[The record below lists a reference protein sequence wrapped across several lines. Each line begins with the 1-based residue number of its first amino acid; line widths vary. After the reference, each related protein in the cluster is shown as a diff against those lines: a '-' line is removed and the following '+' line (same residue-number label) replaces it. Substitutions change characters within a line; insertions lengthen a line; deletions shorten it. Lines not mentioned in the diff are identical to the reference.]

1 MATSISGPPARTTGP
16 APAQQSPTVR
26 PELDELRPLWRRP
39 VTWAWTALLAVAL
52 VVPFL
57 ISDYDLFKA
66 TRVLTIAIAVAGLN
80 LLIGRA
86 GQISAGHGALY
97 GLGAYTA
104 MILVKELGWTWPA
117 AVLAAVVVSGVAG
130 FLIGL
135 PALRVRGLNLGLLTI
150 AIAAIFPLL
159 LARFEGITGGTVGLQ
174 LAGSPIAPPESL
186 GLTDEQFQFLLLV
199 VVLAVVL
206 VLLRNLTTGPLG
218 RAVEA
223 LRVNPLMARS
233 GGVDVNRLTLTMF
246 GISSAVAGLG
256 GALGGLVLASTVP
269 DSYSMFFS
277 LTLLSACVVG
287 GSRTWAGSLV
297 GAAFI
302 VYLPDVISQQIGS
315 TTGGQWSQLVYA
327 VALLLTLFFLPSGV
341 AGGAGRLAARLRGG
355 LRRRSAA

>member
-1 MATSISGPPARTTGP
+1 MATSISAAGRRTPAGP
-16 APAQQSPTVR
+16 AAAGDRPVPA
-26 PELDELRPLWRRP
+26 ELRPLWRRP
-39 VTWAWTALLAVAL
+39 VSWAWTALFVVGL
-52 VVPFL
+52 VLPFVV
-57 ISDYDLFKA
+57 SDYDLFKA
-66 TRVLTIAIAVAGLN
+66 SRMLTIAIAVAGLN

-104 MILVKELGWTWPA
+104 MILVKDLAWSWPP
-117 AVLAAVVVSGVAG
+117 AVLAAVVLSGVAG
-130 FLIGL
+130 LLVGL
-135 PALRVRGLNLGLLTI
+135 PALRVTGLNLGLLTI

-159 LARFEGITGGTVGLQ
+159 LARFTDLTGGTVGLQ
-174 LAGSPIAPPESL
+174 LPGSPVAAPAGL

-199 VVLAVVL
+199 VVVTVVL
-206 VLLRNLTTGPLG
+206 VLLRNLTTGPFG
-218 RAVEA
+218 RALEA

-233 GGVDVNRLTLTMF
+233 EGVDVNRLTLTVF

-287 GSRTWAGSLV
+287 GSRTWAGALV

-302 VYLPDVISQQIGS
+302 VYLPDAISQQIGS

-327 VALLLTLFFLPSGV
+327 AALLLTLFFLPSGV
-341 AGGAGRLAARLRGG
+341 AGGVGRLFARLTGRS
-355 LRRRSAA
+355 RRRQA

>member
-1 MATSISGPPARTTGP
+1 MATSVTGAAPRTGGTSSAPGTARPVPA
-16 APAQQSPTVR
+16 
-26 PELDELRPLWRRP
+26 ELRPLWRRP
-39 VTWAWTALLAVAL
+39 VSWAWTALLVVGL
-52 VVPFL
+52 VVPFYV
-57 ISDYDLFKA
+57 SDYDLFKA

-104 MILVKELGWTWPA
+104 MILVKQAGWNWGL
-117 AVLAAVVVSGVAG
+117 AVLVAVALSGVAG
-130 FLIGL
+130 WLIGL

-159 LARFEGITGGTVGLQ
+159 LSRFADLTGGTVGLQ
-174 LAGSPIAPPESL
+174 LMGSPITPPDGL
-186 GLTDEQFQFLLLV
+186 GLSAEQYQFLLLL
-199 VVLAVVL
+199 VVLSAVL
-206 VLLRNLTTGPLG
+206 VLLRNLSTGPFG
-218 RAVEA
+218 RALEA

-233 GGVDVNRLTLTMF
+233 EGVDVNRLTLTVF

-287 GSRTWAGSLV
+287 GSRTWAGTLI

-302 VYLPDVISQQIGS
+302 VYLPDVISQNLGS
-315 TTGGQWSQLVYA
+315 TSGGQWSQLVYA
-327 VALLLTLFFLPSGV
+327 VALLLTLFFLPAGV
-341 AGGAGRLAARLRGG
+341 AGSARQLAARLSRRV
-355 LRRRSAA
+355 RRRAER

>member
-1 MATSISGPPARTTGP
+1 MATVVSGSPRSG
-16 APAQQSPTVR
+16 APAGPVAPAASIP
-26 PELDELRPLWRRP
+26 ELRPMWRRP
-39 VTWAWTALLAVAL
+39 VSWAWTAVFAVGL

-57 ISDYDLFKA
+57 VSDYDLFKA
-66 TRVLTIAIAVAGLN
+66 TRVLTVAIAVASLN

-104 MILVKELGWTWPA
+104 MVLVKQAEWAWPL
-117 AVLAAVVVSGVAG
+117 AVLTAVVVSGVAG
-130 FLIGL
+130 WLIGL
-135 PALRVRGLNLGLLTI
+135 PALRVRGMNLGLLTI

-159 LARFEGITGGTVGLQ
+159 LARFEGLTGGTIGLQ
-174 LAGSPIAPPESL
+174 LPGSPVTAPA
-186 GLTDEQFQFLLLV
+186 GLALTPEQFQFLLAL

-218 RAVEA
+218 RAIEG

-233 GGVDVNRLTLTMF
+233 EGVDVNRLTLTVF

-287 GSRTWAGSLV
+287 GSRTWAGALV

-327 VALLLTLFFLPSGV
+327 AALLLTLFFLPSGV
-341 AGGAGRLAARLRGG
+341 AGGIGQLLSRVSGRS
-355 LRRRSAA
+355 RRRNA

>member
-1 MATSISGPPARTTGP
+1 MATSVSGPTPRTADPASVSTSA
-16 APAQQSPTVR
+16 APA
-26 PELDELRPLWRRP
+26 LAELRPLWRRP
-39 VTWAWTALLAVAL
+39 VTWAWTALFVVGL

-57 ISDYDLFKA
+57 VSDYDLFKA
-66 TRVLTIAIAVAGLN
+66 TRVLTVAIAVAGLN

-97 GLGAYTA
+97 GLGAYSA
-104 MILVKELGWTWPA
+104 MLLVKELEWAWPL
-117 AVLAAVVVSGVAG
+117 AVLAAVVISGAAG
-130 FLIGL
+130 WLIGL

-159 LARFEGITGGTVGLQ
+159 LARFEGLTGGTVGLQ
-174 LAGSPIAPPESL
+174 LAGSPITPPESL

-199 VVLAVVL
+199 VLLTVVL

-233 GGVDVNRLTLTMF
+233 EGVDVNRLTLTMF

-256 GALGGLVLASTVP
+256 GALGGLILASTVP

-327 VALLLTLFFLPSGV
+327 VALLLTLFFLPTGV
-341 AGGAGRLAARLRGG
+341 AGGAGRLLARLTGG
-355 LRRRSAA
+355 RPRRSTA

>member
-1 MATSISGPPARTTGP
+1 MATSISGPPTRTEGAAPTP
-16 APAQQSPTVR
+16 TPTAAPA
-26 PELDELRPLWRRP
+26 LAELRPMWRRP
-39 VTWAWTALLAVAL
+39 VTWAWTALFVVAL

-104 MILVKELGWTWPA
+104 MILVKELGWAWPG
-117 AVLAAVVVSGVAG
+117 AVLAAVVVSGAAG
-130 FLIGL
+130 WLIGL

-159 LARFEGITGGTVGLQ
+159 LSRFEGLTGGTIGLQ
-174 LAGSPIAPPESL
+174 LAGSPITPPAAL
-186 GLTDEQFQFLLLV
+186 ALTPEQFQFLLLV

-206 VLLRNLTTGPLG
+206 VLLRNLTTGPMG

-233 GGVDVNRLTLTMF
+233 EGVDVNRLTLTMF
-246 GISSAVAGLG
+246 AISSAVAGLG

-297 GAAFI
+297 GSAFI

-327 VALLLTLFFLPSGV
+327 VALLLTLFFLPAGV
-341 AGGAGRLAARLRGG
+341 AGGAGRWLARLTRR
-355 LRRRSAA
+355 LRRRSHA

>member
-1 MATSISGPPARTTGP
+1 MATSISEPARRTAAGP
-16 APAQQSPTVR
+16 DAAAAPA
-26 PELDELRPLWRRP
+26 LLRPRPVWRRP
-39 VTWAWTALLAVAL
+39 TTWAWTALFVLGL
-52 VVPFL
+52 VLPFVV
-57 ISDYDLFKA
+57 SDYDLFKA

-104 MILVKELGWTWPA
+104 MILVRELSWAWPW
-117 AVLAAVVVSGVAG
+117 AVLAAVVLSGAVG
-130 FLIGL
+130 WLIGL

-159 LARFEGITGGTVGLQ
+159 LSRFSSLTGGTVGLQ
-174 LAGSPIAPPESL
+174 LAGSPLTPPAGL
-186 GLTDEQFQFLLLV
+186 GLTPEQFQFVVLV
-199 VVLAVVL
+199 VVVAVVL
-206 VLLRNLTTGPLG
+206 VLLRNLSTGPLG
-218 RAVEA
+218 RSIEA

-233 GGVDVNRLTLTMF
+233 EGVDVNRLTLTVF

-256 GALGGLVLASTVP
+256 GALGGLILASTVP

-287 GSRTWAGSLV
+287 GSRTWAGALL

-315 TTGGQWSQLVYA
+315 TTGGQWSQLAYA
-327 VALLLTLFFLPSGV
+327 AALLLTLFFLPSGV
-341 AGGAGRLAARLRGG
+341 AGGVGRLIARLSSRSHRRG
-355 LRRRSAA
+355 A

>member
-1 MATSISGPPARTTGP
+1 MATSTSAADRRTPPAGTSP
-16 APAQQSPTVR
+16 ATDR
-26 PELDELRPLWRRP
+26 PVPVELRPLWRRP
-39 VTWAWTALLAVAL
+39 VSWAWTALFL
-52 VVPFL
+52 VGLVLPFL
-57 ISDYDLFKA
+57 VSDYDLFKA
-66 TRVLTIAIAVAGLN
+66 SRLLTVAIAVAGLN

-104 MILVKELGWTWPA
+104 MIFVRELSWSWPL
-117 AVLAAVVVSGVAG
+117 AVLAAVVVSGAAG
-130 FLIGL
+130 WLIGL
-135 PALRVRGLNLGLLTI
+135 PALRVTGMNLGLLTI

-159 LARFEGITGGTVGLQ
+159 LARFTDLTGGTVGLQ
-174 LAGSPIAPPESL
+174 LPGSPIRPPDGL
-186 GLTDEQFQFLLLV
+186 GLTPEQFQFLVLLV
-199 VVLAVVL
+199 VVTVVL
-206 VLLRNLTTGPLG
+206 VLLRNLTTGPFG
-218 RAVEA
+218 RALEA

-233 GGVDVNRLTLTMF
+233 EGVDVNRLTLTVF

-287 GSRTWAGSLV
+287 GSRTWAGAFV

-327 VALLLTLFFLPSGV
+327 AALLLTLFFLPSGV
-341 AGGAGRLAARLRGG
+341 AGGVGRLFARLTGRS
-355 LRRRSAA
+355 RRRGA

>member
-1 MATSISGPPARTTGP
+1 TAPTALTTPGR
-16 APAQQSPTVR
+16 VV
-26 PELDELRPLWRRP
+26 LRPLWRRP
-39 VTWAWTALLAVAL
+39 ATWAWTALF
-52 VVPFL
+52 VVGLLLPFL

-104 MILVKELGWTWPA
+104 MILVKELDWAWPL
-117 AVLAAVVVSGVAG
+117 AVLAAVAVSGAAG
-130 FLIGL
+130 WLIGL

-150 AIAAIFPLL
+150 AIAAVFPLL
-159 LARFEGITGGTVGLQ
+159 LNRFADLTGGTVGLQ
-174 LAGSPIAPPESL
+174 LAGSPITPPGSW
-186 GLTDEQFQFLLLV
+186 GLTPEQFQFLLLV
-199 VVLAVVL
+199 LVVTVVL
-206 VLLRNLTTGPLG
+206 VVLRNLSTGPLG
-218 RAVEA
+218 RSIEA

-233 GGVDVNRLTLTMF
+233 EGVDVNRLTVTVF

-287 GSRTWAGSLV
+287 GSRTWAGALL

-302 VYLPDVISQQIGS
+302 VYLPDLISQQIGS

-327 VALLLTLFFLPSGV
+327 AALLLTLFFLPSGV
-341 AGGAGRLAARLRGG
+341 AGGVGRLFARLP
-355 LRRRSAA
+355 RRTRRTPQP

>member
-1 MATSISGPPARTTGP
+1 MATSISEPAGAVPATQAAPGAASALTTPGR
-16 APAQQSPTVR
+16 VVHR
-26 PELDELRPLWRRP
+26 PIWRRP
-39 VTWAWTALLAVAL
+39 VTWAWTALF
-52 VVPFL
+52 VVGLLLPFL

-104 MILVKELGWTWPA
+104 MILVKELDWAWPL
-117 AVLAAVVVSGVAG
+117 AVLAAVAVSGVAG
-130 FLIGL
+130 WLIGL

-150 AIAAIFPLL
+150 AIAAVFPLL
-159 LARFEGITGGTVGLQ
+159 LNRFSGLTGGTVGLQ
-174 LAGSPIAPPESL
+174 LAGSPITPPESW
-186 GLTDEQFQFLLLV
+186 GLTPEQFQFLLLV
-199 VVLAVVL
+199 LVVTVVL
-206 VLLRNLTTGPLG
+206 VVLRNLSTGPLG
-218 RAVEA
+218 RSIEA

-233 GGVDVNRLTLTMF
+233 EGVDVNRLTLTVF

-287 GSRTWAGSLV
+287 GSRTWAGALL

-302 VYLPDVISQQIGS
+302 VYLPDLISQQIGS

-327 VALLLTLFFLPSGV
+327 AALLLTLFFLPSGV
-341 AGGAGRLAARLRGG
+341 AGGIGRLLARST
-355 LRRRSAA
+355 RRPERT

>member
-1 MATSISGPPARTTGP
+1 MATAISAAGRP
-16 APAQQSPTVR
+16 APAAQPSPSGNGPV
-26 PELDELRPLWRRP
+26 LAELRPLWRRP
-39 VTWAWTALLAVAL
+39 VSWAWTALFAVGL
-52 VVPFL
+52 VLPFF
-57 ISDYDLFKA
+57 ISDFDLFKA
-66 TRVLTIAIAVAGLN
+66 SRVLTVAIAVAGLN

-104 MILVKELGWTWPA
+104 MIFVRELGWSWPL
-117 AVLAAVVVSGVAG
+117 AVLAGVVFSGVAG
-130 FLIGL
+130 WLIGL
-135 PALRVRGLNLGLLTI
+135 PALRVTGLNLGLLTI

-159 LARFEGITGGTVGLQ
+159 LSRFVDLTGGTVGLQ
-174 LAGSPIAPPESL
+174 LPGSPISAPEGL

-199 VVLAVVL
+199 VVLTVVL
-206 VLLRNLTTGPLG
+206 VLLRNLTTGPFG
-218 RAVEA
+218 RALEA

-233 GGVDVNRLTLTMF
+233 EGVDVNRLTLTVF
-246 GISSAVAGLG
+246 AISSAVAGLG

-287 GSRTWAGSLV
+287 GSRTWAGALI

-327 VALLLTLFFLPSGV
+327 AALLLTLFFLPTGV
-341 AGGAGRLAARLRGG
+341 AGGLGRLVSRLAGRS
-355 LRRRSAA
+355 RRRGA

>member
-1 MATSISGPPARTTGP
+1 MSTSISQSAGRTAGGAPVASPPTAVP
-16 APAQQSPTVR
+16 A
-26 PELDELRPLWRRP
+26 LDELRPLWRRP
-39 VTWAWTALLAVAL
+39 VSWAWTALFAVAL
-52 VVPFL
+52 VVPFV

-66 TRVLTIAIAVAGLN
+66 TRVLTVAIAVAGLN

-104 MILVKELGWTWPA
+104 MILVKELSWGWPL
-117 AVLAAVVVSGVAG
+117 AVLAAVVVSGAAG
-130 FLIGL
+130 WLIGL

-159 LARFEGITGGTVGLQ
+159 LARFEGLTGGTVGLQ
-174 LAGSPIAPPESL
+174 LAGSPITPPG
-186 GLTDEQFQFLLLV
+186 GLALTPEQFQFLLLV

-233 GGVDVNRLTLTMF
+233 EGVDVNRLTLTLF

-327 VALLLTLFFLPSGV
+327 VALLLTLFFLPTGV
-341 AGGAGRLAARLRGG
+341 AGGAGRLLARLTGG
-355 LRRRSAA
+355 SRRRARA

>member
-1 MATSISGPPARTTGP
+1 MATVVSGSPRSSAPAGP
-16 APAQQSPTVR
+16 AAPAASLP
-26 PELDELRPLWRRP
+26 ELRPMWRRP
-39 VTWAWTALLAVAL
+39 ATWAWTAVLAVGL

-57 ISDYDLFKA
+57 VSDYDLFKA
-66 TRVLTIAIAVAGLN
+66 TRVLTVAIAVASLN

-104 MILVKELGWTWPA
+104 MILVKEAGWAWPL

-130 FLIGL
+130 WLIGL
-135 PALRVRGLNLGLLTI
+135 PALRVRGMNLGLLTI

-159 LARFEGITGGTVGLQ
+159 LARFDELTGGTIGLQ
-174 LAGSPIAPPESL
+174 LPGSPITAPG
-186 GLTDEQFQFLLLV
+186 GLALTPEQFQFLVALL
-199 VVLAVVL
+199 VLAVVL

-218 RAVEA
+218 RAIEA

-233 GGVDVNRLTLTMF
+233 EGVDVNRLTLTVF

-287 GSRTWAGSLV
+287 GSRTWAGSLI

-302 VYLPDVISQQIGS
+302 VYLPDLISQQIGA
-315 TTGGQWSQLVYA
+315 TVAGQWSQLAYA
-327 VALLLTLFFLPSGV
+327 AALLLVLFFLPSGV
-341 AGGAGRLAARLRGG
+341 AGGAGRLLARLTARA
-355 LRRRSAA
+355 RRHPAP

>member
-1 MATSISGPPARTTGP
+1 MATSLSGTAPRAAVPGTVPA
-16 APAQQSPTVR
+16 AAR
-26 PELDELRPLWRRP
+26 PELAELRPLWRRP
-39 VTWAWTALLAVAL
+39 ATWAWTASFAVAL
-52 VVPFL
+52 VLPFV

-104 MILVKELGWTWPA
+104 MILVKELGWSWPV
-117 AVLAAVVVSGVAG
+117 AVLAAVVVSGAAG
-130 FLIGL
+130 WLIGL
-135 PALRVRGLNLGLLTI
+135 PALRVRGMNLGLLTI

-159 LARFEGITGGTVGLQ
+159 LSRFVDLTGGTVGLQ
-174 LAGSPIAPPESL
+174 LAGSPITPPGGL
-186 GLTDEQFQFLLLV
+186 GLTPEQFQFLLLA
-199 VVLAVVL
+199 VVLTVVL

-218 RAVEA
+218 RSIEA

-233 GGVDVNRLTLTMF
+233 EGVDVNRLTLTVF

-302 VYLPDVISQQIGS
+302 VYLPDLISQQLGS
-315 TTGGQWSQLVYA
+315 TQGGQWSQLVYA
-327 VALLLTLFFLPSGV
+327 AALLLTLFFLPAGV
-341 AGGAGRLAARLRGG
+341 AGGIGRLLGRLTGRS
-355 LRRRSAA
+355 RRRPSV